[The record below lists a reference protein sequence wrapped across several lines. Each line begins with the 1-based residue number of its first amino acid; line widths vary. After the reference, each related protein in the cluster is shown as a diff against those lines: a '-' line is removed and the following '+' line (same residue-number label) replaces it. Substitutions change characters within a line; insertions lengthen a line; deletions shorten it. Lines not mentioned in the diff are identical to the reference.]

1 MSVNVSKNPTSEVN
15 PLTENRTEQKQD
27 YQADNRI
34 QDETQLKT
42 LAQVLGVFIF
52 YKTDR
57 FVKVKNAFNTI
68 KDPKLAEKLL
78 DFGNPQ
84 ELQAIHESL
93 RVVDGKLSKKEVRQD
108 KAEARFLFWRS
119 EITADEFDRATRAL
133 AVARRVHHLVNT
145 RSFDIKIQNQ
155 ISRLGLEPKEALNFK
170 ASISKYLQDHPGQ
183 TVDSALIVET
193 ARIHRERNMRFG
205 KKEKKELS
213 LNLQKDRQQAIG
225 ELKDTVIKRG
235 KEVVSTILDPN
246 QPLPSISE
254 THRAMFYVETGKV
267 ALETTTPPLPP
278 QPPSMSDA
286 ERLAHLEAKGFK
298 KTADDLVEIRFL
310 REKIAK
316 ATQVTTAPQ
325 PIPNPPPQPTPS
337 LPSVFSP
344 NFLTNFLSKINSRL
358 TPVFNQLGK
367 IMGKITNFGSRIGQ
381 KLLGGILKKGLN
393 FGRKALGSIAKKIG
407 LGAATGGA
415 FTVID
420 TVNDVIRSLT
430 GIDLEKFAL
439 KAALFA
445 VGGIVFIFIFVIFFL
460 TSRLYLFSPYTP
472 YDPLNLQVSKP
483 TSSNISQ
490 NWQDF
495 EKENLSP
502 QQTYLTTSK

>member
-93 RVVDGKLSKKEVRQD
+93 RVVDGKLSKKEVRRD
-108 KAEARFLFWRS
+108 KAEARFLFWHS

-193 ARIHRERNMRFG
+193 ARIHRERKKLLAPYLIRINLFPQFQKHTELCFMWKQEKWRLKPQRF
-205 KKEKKELS
+205 LYRRNPPAC
-213 LNLQKDRQQAIG
+213 LTQKDWRILRQ
-225 ELKDTVIKRG
+225 KVSKR
-235 KEVVSTILDPN
+235 
-246 QPLPSISE
+246 
-254 THRAMFYVETGKV
+254 
-267 ALETTTPPLPP
+267 
-278 QPPSMSDA
+278 
-286 ERLAHLEAKGFK
+286 
-298 KTADDLVEIRFL
+298 
-310 REKIAK
+310 
-316 ATQVTTAPQ
+316 
-325 PIPNPPPQPTPS
+325 
-337 LPSVFSP
+337 
-344 NFLTNFLSKINSRL
+344 RL
-358 TPVFNQLGK
+358 T
-367 IMGKITNFGSRIGQ
+367 T
-381 KLLGGILKKGLN
+381 
-393 FGRKALGSIAKKIG
+393 
-407 LGAATGGA
+407 
-415 FTVID
+415 
-420 TVNDVIRSLT
+420 
-430 GIDLEKFAL
+430 
-439 KAALFA
+439 
-445 VGGIVFIFIFVIFFL
+445 
-460 TSRLYLFSPYTP
+460 
-472 YDPLNLQVSKP
+472 
-483 TSSNISQ
+483 
-490 NWQDF
+490 
-495 EKENLSP
+495 
-502 QQTYLTTSK
+502 